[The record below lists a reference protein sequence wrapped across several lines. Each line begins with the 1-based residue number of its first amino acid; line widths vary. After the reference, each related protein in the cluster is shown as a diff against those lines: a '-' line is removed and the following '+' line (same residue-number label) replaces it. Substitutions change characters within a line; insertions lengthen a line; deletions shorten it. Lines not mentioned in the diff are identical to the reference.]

1 MITLRGAEVSE
12 KLKTQVQEELNR
24 LGRVPRLAIVRVGES
39 PDDISYEK
47 GAVKKMAAFGLE
59 AVKYT
64 FPESITDSEFKKAFG
79 SINSDPEIDGIL
91 VFRPL
96 PEQIVQ
102 EDIDRMI
109 DPLKDLDGIS
119 PVNIAKVFSGDSTG
133 FAPCT
138 AEAVMDILR
147 FNGISPAGK
156 RAVIVGRSM
165 VVGRPLAMLFLQENA
180 TVTVCHTKTVDLPQ
194 LCRNADILVV
204 AAGCAKMVDRQFV
217 RPGAVVID
225 VGINVDAS
233 GKLCGD
239 ENFKDIEET
248 ASMATPVPG
257 GVGSVTT
264 SVLAKRLVHAARL
277 QREGGLEAS
286 EN

>member
-12 KLKTQVQEELNR
+12 KLKAQVQEELNS
-24 LGRVPRLAIVRVGES
+24 LGRIPRLAIVRVGES

-47 GAVKKMAAFGLE
+47 GAVKKMASFGLE

-64 FPESITDSEFKKAFG
+64 FPEDISDQEFKEAFC
-79 SINSDPEIDGIL
+79 SINSDPTVDGIL
-91 VFRPL
+91 LFRPL
-96 PEQIVQ
+96 PEHLVQ

-109 DPLKDLDGIS
+109 NPLKDLDGIS
-119 PVNIAKVFSGDSTG
+119 PVNIAKVFSGDNTG

-180 TVTVCHTKTVDLPQ
+180 TVTVCHTRTVDLPR
-194 LCRNADILVV
+194 LCRSADILVV
-204 AAGCAKMVDRQFV
+204 AAGCANMVDKSFV
-217 RPGAVVID
+217 KPGAVVID
-225 VGINVDAS
+225 VGINVDKN

-239 ENFKDIEET
+239 VDFKDIEET

-264 SVLAKRLVHAARL
+264 SVLARRLVHAARL
-277 QREGGLEAS
+277 QEKKA
-286 EN
+286 